1 MAGTTVAWKGLASG
15 VLSRGGEGRE
25 HYLQERTK
33 QRAIKKQH
41 EGSHEGGEL
50 YFGCN
55 TLYLYND
62 YR

>member
-41 EGSHEGGEL
+41 EGSHESGESAVAVAASSVF
-50 YFGCN
+50 YW
-55 TLYLYND
+55 
-62 YR
+62 